1 MRAVC
6 FLVAYDFR
14 RRWRSWTMV
23 LIVLA
28 VSAGVVF
35 TAFAGARRTEG
46 AFPNMLKWSRPADML
61 VAPEGSGLGS
71 YDTAVG
77 RLPMVEEAGPVVGIQ
92 ALPISPSGRLDAD
105 ATVVA
110 PLEANLLR
118 TFDRPKILAGR
129 LPGLHQPNEVAID
142 VMAANR
148 LHLEVGSVLRL
159 GAVGEDGP
167 QHVRR
172 LSERVVGVVVTRENV
187 VPTSDSDQFG
197 TVYATPSL
205 LYGLGPD
212 WSQYQAFD
220 GTYVRLKPGT
230 SPAAFTRQ
238 VQRLAHRYPST
249 GGTVFVDDEY
259 QQSVAVERA
268 IRPEAIALA
277 LFGLVAMLTMF
288 LLVSQL
294 ATRQLSATAS
304 DNPLLGALGM
314 TRPQLAIAGISQV
327 ALVAIAGAILAG
339 ALAMVASP
347 LMPIGPARLADL
359 HPGMSVDTFVLGLGA
374 LAVVV
379 VSTALVAWPAWRMAA
394 GRQLNNSD
402 LIPTDVGRPG
412 RLGSTFRPAGVPLT
426 ASIGVRWAF
435 ETGRGRNKVPVRTG
449 IIGTALS
456 VATVAATL
464 TFGANFVHL
473 VNTPRLYGQTWDTAV
488 DMQFEGIPSGVEHQL
503 AHRPGLTALTL
514 GVHGSVAIRG
524 SVVPAVGL
532 AAKVGPLLAP
542 EILEGRAPRTTDEMV
557 LGTSTLRRMNLRV
570 GDDVAT
576 TINGR
581 RTSVHIVGRAVF
593 PHFGQGSFAATD
605 LGEGAL
611 LTADALSPP
620 KSSARQIALMRFAA
634 GTEHDR
640 NVMETERSLTGYCRG
655 IDQSTCLVSNQ
666 RPSDIADLARVEK
679 TPLLLALVL
688 GLFGIAALAQL
699 VVLYC
704 RRRRRDLAVLKTMG
718 VLRRQVFAITY
729 WQTSALAGV
738 SLLIGLPLGI
748 AVGRWIWDI
757 FAANVGVA
765 TDAAIPTWTIL
776 LVVPVLVLLANLV
789 ASIPGRRS
797 AILHPAEILRSE

>member
-1 MRAVC
+1 MRAAY
-6 FLVAYDFR
+6 FLAAHDFR

-23 LIVLA
+23 LVVLA
-28 VSAGVVF
+28 ISAGVVF
-35 TAFAGARRTEG
+35 TAFAGARRTDS
-46 AFPNMLKWSRPADML
+46 AFPHMLQWSHPADVL

-77 RLPMVEEAGPVVGIQ
+77 HLPAVEEAGPVVGIQ
-92 ALPISPSGRLDAD
+92 ALPISPSGRLDAN

-129 LPGLHQPNEVAID
+129 LPGLRQPNEVAID
-142 VMAANR
+142 VTAAKH
-148 LHLEVGSVLRL
+148 LHLGLGSVLRL
-159 GAVGEDGP
+159 GAVGANGP
-167 QHVRR
+167 QHIRR

-205 LYGLGPD
+205 LYGLGPN
-212 WSQYQAFD
+212 WSQYEAFD

-230 SPAAFTRQ
+230 SPAAFTHE
-238 VQRLAHRYPST
+238 VQSLAHRYPST

-259 QQSVAVERA
+259 QQSVAVERS

-288 LLVSQL
+288 LIVGQF
-294 ATRQLSATAS
+294 AARQLSATAS
-304 DNPLLGALGM
+304 DYPLLGALGM
-314 TRPQLAIAGISQV
+314 TKTELAITAISQV
-327 ALVAIAGAILAG
+327 ALVAVAGAVLAA
-339 ALAMVASP
+339 ALAIVASP

-359 HPGMSVDTFVLGLGA
+359 HPGMSVDAFVLGLGS

-379 VSTALVAWPAWRMAA
+379 VTTMLVVWPAWRMAA
-394 GRQLNNSD
+394 GRQMNDSD
-402 LIPTDVGRPG
+402 LVSTNARLPGGLARTFGRG
-412 RLGSTFRPAGVPLT
+412 GVPLT
-426 ASIGVRWAF
+426 ASIGVRWAL
-435 ETGRGRNKVPVRTG
+435 ETGRGRNNVPLRTG
-449 IIGTALS
+449 VIGTALS

-473 VNTPRLYGQTWDTAV
+473 VDTPSLYGQTWDIAV
-488 DMQFEGIPSGVEHQL
+488 DVQFEGIPSGIEHQL

-514 GVHGSVAIRG
+514 GVHGNVAIRG

-532 AAKVGPLLAP
+532 AANVGPLLAP

-557 LGTSTLRRMNLRV
+557 LGTSTLRRLNLQV
-570 GDDVAT
+570 GDDVAAT
-576 TINGR
+576 LNGR
-581 RTSVHIVGRAVF
+581 RTSLHIVGRAVF

-620 KSSARQIALMRFAA
+620 ASSARQIALMSFAA
-634 GTEHDR
+634 GINHGR
-640 NVMETERSLTGYCRG
+640 NVIETERSLTGYCRG

-666 RPSDIADLARVEK
+666 RPSDIADLARVEG
-679 TPLLLALVL
+679 TPLVLALVL
-688 GLFGIAALAQL
+688 GLFGIAVLAQL

-729 WQTSALAGV
+729 WQTSALAIV

-748 AVGRWIWDI
+748 SVGRWIWDI

-765 TDAAIPTWTIL
+765 TNAVIPTWTIL
-776 LVVPVLVLLANLV
+776 LVVPVLVVVANLV

-797 AILHPAEILRSE
+797 ANLHPAELLRSE